1 MHQKKVPAIN
11 RPQPKLLPAVET
23 VTVASAGGVLF
34 SLIGVPMGWM
44 LGALTFGLCWKA
56 FLGRPLHLPRWIYN
70 LALTALSY
78 SMGLSFTMDSLRS
91 ITGQI
96 HFLLLATILMIL
108 FGMIAAA
115 FVAKCSSISA
125 ESSVLGSIPGGV
137 VQMVELSREIR
148 GAEPTVVAVMQM
160 CRFLGVIFI
169 VPFAVTHF
177 LAGGAMSETD
187 LRNIRETLPGNAGS
201 TASFAMLLLL
211 PISACLAG
219 RLRVP
224 TPWMIG
230 PLVTTIV
237 LVAGGWELPRPTTET
252 MNVTQI
258 LLGTGLALSFSVE
271 LLREVIQILHWIL
284 MGVGLTLVLAAVLA
298 YILSLASSLD
308 PVTAFLA
315 VSPGGMAEMGATAL
329 TMGADVPTIT
339 AYHLFRLLFILL
351 VCPYLLKV
359 GFRLWMKRTERRI
372 SSRNPES
379 QEKRAG
385 SYLMTLNL
393 HKIFYVNF
401 DIIPFARSNSA
412 QPDV

>member
-1 MHQKKVPAIN
+1 
-11 RPQPKLLPAVET
+11 
-23 VTVASAGGVLF
+23 
-34 SLIGVPMGWM
+34 
-44 LGALTFGLCWKA
+44 
-56 FLGRPLHLPRWIYN
+56 
-70 LALTALSY
+70 
-78 SMGLSFTMDSLRS
+78 
-91 ITGQI
+91 
-96 HFLLLATILMIL
+96 
-108 FGMIAAA
+108 
-115 FVAKCSSISA
+115 
-125 ESSVLGSIPGGV
+125 
-137 VQMVELSREIR
+137 
-148 GAEPTVVAVMQM
+148 
-160 CRFLGVIFI
+160 
-169 VPFAVTHF
+169 
-177 LAGGAMSETD
+177 
-187 LRNIRETLPGNAGS
+187 
-201 TASFAMLLLL
+201 
-211 PISACLAG
+211 

-271 LLREVIQILHWIL
+271 LLRGVIQILHWIL

-359 GFRLWMKRTERRI
+359 GFRLWMKRTE
-372 SSRNPES
+372 
-379 QEKRAG
+379 
-385 SYLMTLNL
+385 
-393 HKIFYVNF
+393 
-401 DIIPFARSNSA
+401 
-412 QPDV
+412 